1 MQNLSLK
8 GLYYLFIYYPNNMIE
23 KKNNLSNN
31 KVLDSEYFIFY
42 YYCSHVMQLFITS
55 KHNETTAFICR

>member
-1 MQNLSLK
+1 
-8 GLYYLFIYYPNNMIE
+8 MIE